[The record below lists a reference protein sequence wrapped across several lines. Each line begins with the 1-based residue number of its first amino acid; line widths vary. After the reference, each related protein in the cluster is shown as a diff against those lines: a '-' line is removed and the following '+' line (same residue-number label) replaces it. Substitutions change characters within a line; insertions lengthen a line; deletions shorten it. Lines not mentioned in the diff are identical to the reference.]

1 MPKDI
6 VIEWISWLHA
16 QFPLVGYLLLMII
29 LDIISG
35 LVAACINQ
43 KLNSSASFNGMMK
56 KSQMLVIIAVCR
68 ILDPYCGDF
77 PLSKMCSM
85 FFLIT
90 EAISVIENA
99 KLSGVPIPEFLGGF
113 LHKKFKESPPEIPS
127 TVHVDI
133 HNERVVV
140 RPSALKKTE
149 PAKKDI

>member
-6 VIEWISWLHA
+6 IIEWLSWFHA
-16 QFPLVGYLLLMII
+16 QFPLVGYLMLMIA
-29 LDIISG
+29 LDVTSG
-35 LVAACINQ
+35 LVAACVHKQ
-43 KLNSSASFNGMMK
+43 LNSAASFNGMMK
-56 KSQMLVIIAVCR
+56 KAQMLIIIAVCR

-99 KLSGVPIPEFLGGF
+99 RLSGVPIPEFLGGF
-113 LHKKFKESPPEIPS
+113 LHKKFKESPPEGPS
-127 TVHVDI
+127 SVHVDI

-140 RPSALKKTE
+140 HPSALKETE
-149 PAKKDI
+149 SAKAKV